1 MSDVSNTDLMKVL
14 LTVKQDIGGI
24 KADIV
29 SHAAAFKNHVE
40 EDKELCATV
49 KALELSAARAA
60 GKRAAYAG
68 LGGMVGA
75 AFTLAVEF
83 FRK

>member
-1 MSDVSNTDLMKVL
+1 MSDVSNADLMNVL

-40 EDKELCATV
+40 EDRLLCADV
-49 KALELSAARAA
+49 KALELGAARAS
-60 GKRAAYAG
+60 GKRGAYAVI
-68 LGGMVGA
+68 GGAVGTML
-75 AFTLAVEF
+75 TLAVEL

>member
-1 MSDVSNTDLMKVL
+1 MSDVSNADLMNVL

-29 SHAAAFKNHVE
+29 SHAAAFQAHCK
-40 EDKELCATV
+40 EDHELAEDV
-49 KALELSAARAA
+49 KQLELSAARAH
-60 GKRAAYAG
+60 GKRMAF
-68 LGGMVGA
+68 GMIGSFIGA
-75 AFTLAVEF
+75 ALALAVDF